1 MNHSRTCVRLVYRCG
16 ASQTTCVMG
25 PVRASVSAPTAF
37 ILGRQP
43 RQAAAVPAASQC
55 ERLPGLCGAL
65 SVSALGSWFLLF
77 MWSRSCQFLPHVVS
91 GAASSLWG
99 AARSSLWLLRW
110 TTQAACGSEPACP
123 LHWEDTSLEPG
134 ELRGAHRKLLCSRTC
149 REMLSLPL
157 PETEVL
163 PLVTDRAAPDERGRA
178 SLLAEAGRGRSRLG

>member
-1 MNHSRTCVRLVYRCG
+1 
-16 ASQTTCVMG
+16 MG